1 MKLKKTCIAITV
13 AVGVIS
19 LSGCSM
25 PSALSGLIGSK
36 PEVTAQIGEENTKQL
51 AGVTAKSE
59 DKRDVKVEKSNVGKV
74 DSSVKKSIEVSTIQ
88 ANTVNAESITVTKPG
103 NWYDPIV
110 GWTLLLIGLL
120 LVYFSI
126 RKGEKKEA

>member
-1 MKLKKTCIAITV
+1 MKLKKTCIAIVV

-36 PEVTAQIGEENTKQL
+36 PEVTTQIGDENTKQL

-103 NWYDPIV
+103 NWYDAIV

>member
-1 MKLKKTCIAITV
+1 MKLKKTCIAIVV

-88 ANTVNAESITVTKPG
+88 ANTVNAESITVTKQG
-103 NWYDPIV
+103 NWYDAIV
-110 GWTLLLIGLL
+110 GWTLVFIGLL
-120 LVYFSI
+120 MIYFSL
-126 RKGEKKEA
+126 RKNGKKGV

>member
-1 MKLKKTCIAITV
+1 MKLKKTCVAIVV

-19 LSGCSM
+19 LSGCSTA
-25 PSALSGLIGSK
+25 SALSGLIGSK

-103 NWYDPIV
+103 NWYDLII
-110 GWTLLLIGLL
+110 GLTLVLIGLL

>member
-1 MKLKKTCIAITV
+1 MKLKKKCVAIV
-13 AVGVIS
+13 VSVGVIS
-19 LSGCSM
+19 LSGCSTA
-25 PSALSGLIGSK
+25 SALSGLIGSK

-110 GWTLLLIGLL
+110 GWTLVLIGLL

>member
-1 MKLKKTCIAITV
+1 MKLKKTCVAIVV

-19 LSGCSM
+19 LSGCSTA
-25 PSALSGLIGSK
+25 SALSGLIGSK

-74 DSSVKKSIEVSTIQ
+74 DSSVKKSIEVSTIK
-88 ANTVNAESITVTKPG
+88 ANTVNAESINVTKPG

-110 GWTLLLIGLL
+110 GWTLVLIGLL

-126 RKGEKKEA
+126 RNGEKKGA

>member
-1 MKLKKTCIAITV
+1 MKLKEMCIAITV

-19 LSGCSM
+19 ISGCSTA
-25 PSALSGLIGSK
+25 SVLSGLLSDY
-36 PEVTAQIGEENTKQL
+36 PDVTAQVGAENTKQL

-103 NWYDPIV
+103 NWYD
-110 GWTLLLIGLL
+110 
-120 LVYFSI
+120 
-126 RKGEKKEA
+126 

>member
-1 MKLKKTCIAITV
+1 MKLKKTCIAIVV

-25 PSALSGLIGSK
+25 PSALGGLIGSK

-74 DSSVKKSIEVSTIQ
+74 DSSVKKSIEVSTIH
-88 ANTVNAESITVTKPG
+88 ANTVNAESITVTKHG
-103 NWYDPIV
+103 NWYVPIV
-110 GWTLLLIGLL
+110 GLTLLLIGLL

>member
-1 MKLKKTCIAITV
+1 MKLKKTCIAIVV

-19 LSGCSM
+19 LSGCSTA
-25 PSALSGLIGSK
+25 SALSGLIGSK

-110 GWTLLLIGLL
+110 CWTLLLIGLL

>member
-1 MKLKKTCIAITV
+1 MKLKKTCVAIV
-13 AVGVIS
+13 VSVGVIS
-19 LSGCSM
+19 LSGCSTA
-25 PSALSGLIGSK
+25 SALSGLIGSK

-110 GWTLLLIGLL
+110 GWTLVLIGLL

>member
-1 MKLKKTCIAITV
+1 MKLKKTCIAIVV

-110 GWTLLLIGLL
+110 GWTLVLIGLL

>member
-1 MKLKKTCIAITV
+1 MKLKKTCIAIVV

-25 PSALSGLIGSK
+25 ASALSGLIGSK

-88 ANTVNAESITVTKPG
+88 ANTVNAERITVTKPG
-103 NWYDPIV
+103 NWYDAIA
-110 GWTLLLIGLL
+110 GWPLVFIGLL
-120 LVYFSI
+120 LVYFSL
-126 RKGEKKEA
+126 RKDEKKEA

>member
-1 MKLKKTCIAITV
+1 MKLKRTCVAIVV

-19 LSGCSM
+19 LSGCSTA
-25 PSALSGLIGSK
+25 SALSGLIGSK

-110 GWTLLLIGLL
+110 GWTLVLIGLL
-120 LVYFSI
+120 MIYFSL
-126 RKGEKKEA
+126 RKNGKKGG

>member
-1 MKLKKTCIAITV
+1 MKLKKSCVAIV
-13 AVGVIS
+13 LAVGVIS
-19 LSGCSM
+19 LSGCSTA
-25 PSALSGLIGSK
+25 SALSGLIGSK

-74 DSSVKKSIEVSTIQ
+74 DSSVKKSIEVSTIK

-110 GWTLLLIGLL
+110 GWTLLFIGLL

>member
-1 MKLKKTCIAITV
+1 MKLNKTCIAIVV

-110 GWTLLLIGLL
+110 GWTLVLIGLL

>member
-19 LSGCSM
+19 LSGCSTA
-25 PSALSGLIGSK
+25 SALSGLIGSK

-59 DKRDVKVEKSNVGKV
+59 DKRDVKVEKSNVGKI
-74 DSSVKKSIEVSTIQ
+74 DSSLKKSIEVSTIK
-88 ANTVNAESITVTKPG
+88 ANTVNAENITVTKPG
-103 NWYDPIV
+103 NWYDAIV
-110 GWTLLLIGLL
+110 GWTLVFIGLL

-126 RKGEKKEA
+126 RKDEKKEA

>member
-1 MKLKKTCIAITV
+1 MKLKKTCIAIVV

-25 PSALSGLIGSK
+25 ASALNGLIGSK

-110 GWTLLLIGLL
+110 GLTLVLIGLL

>member
-1 MKLKKTCIAITV
+1 MKLKKTCVAIVV
-13 AVGVIS
+13 AVGIIS

-25 PSALSGLIGSK
+25 ASALSGLIGSK

-103 NWYDPIV
+103 NWYDPII
-110 GWTLLLIGLL
+110 GLTLTLIGLL
-120 LVYFSI
+120 LVYFQI

>member
-1 MKLKKTCIAITV
+1 MKLKKTCVAIVV

-25 PSALSGLIGSK
+25 ESALRGLIGSK

-103 NWYDPIV
+103 NWYDIII
-110 GWTLLLIGLL
+110 GLTLTLIGLL
-120 LVYFSI
+120 LVYFQI

>member
-1 MKLKKTCIAITV
+1 MKLKKTCVAIVV

-19 LSGCSM
+19 LSGCSTA
-25 PSALSGLIGSK
+25 SALSGLIGSK

-88 ANTVNAESITVTKPG
+88 ANTVNAESITVNKPG
-103 NWYDPIV
+103 NWYNPIA
-110 GWTLLLIGLL
+110 GWTLVIIGLF

-126 RKGEKKEA
+126 RNGKKGG

>member
-1 MKLKKTCIAITV
+1 MKLKKTCVAIV
-13 AVGVIS
+13 VSVGVIS
-19 LSGCSM
+19 LSGCSTA
-25 PSALSGLIGSK
+25 SALSGLIGSK

-88 ANTVNAESITVTKPG
+88 ANTVNAESITVNKPG

-110 GWTLLLIGLL
+110 GWTLVIIGLL

-126 RKGEKKEA
+126 RKGKKKEA